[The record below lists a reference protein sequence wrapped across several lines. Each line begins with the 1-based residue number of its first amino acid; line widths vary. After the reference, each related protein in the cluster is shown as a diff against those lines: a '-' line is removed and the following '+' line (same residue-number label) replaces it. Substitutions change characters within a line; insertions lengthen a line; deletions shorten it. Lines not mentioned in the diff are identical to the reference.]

1 MVTVH
6 MLVGIPGSGKSTY
19 SNNVLAKEFNC
30 RIVTADGIRM
40 EHPDWPESQVW
51 PEVYRRIA
59 EDITNG
65 KDVIYDA
72 TSPTPKVRARFFQ
85 RIKELI
91 PDATFRV
98 IAYFFPTPTNICYQ
112 RIEKRNQVPG
122 EHYFPLD
129 QLEGYATTI
138 TRPSVDEGFDC
149 VKDVITY

>member
-19 SNNVLAKEFNC
+19 SHNVLAKEFNC
-30 RIVTADGIRM
+30 RIVTTDGIRM
-40 EHPDWPESQVW
+40 EHPDWEESQVW

-59 EDITNG
+59 EDIVNG
-65 KDVIYDA
+65 RDVIYDA
-72 TSPTPKVRARFFQ
+72 TSPTPKVRARFFE

-91 PDATFRV
+91 PDAEFRV
-98 IAYFFPTPTNICYQ
+98 GAYFFPTPTNICYQ

-129 QLEGYATTI
+129 KLEGYATTI
-138 TRPSVDEGFDC
+138 SRPSTDEGFAF

>member
-30 RIVTADGIRM
+30 RIVTTDGIRM

-72 TSPTPKVRARFFQ
+72 TSPTP
-85 RIKELI
+85 
-91 PDATFRV
+91 
-98 IAYFFPTPTNICYQ
+98 
-112 RIEKRNQVPG
+112 
-122 EHYFPLD
+122 
-129 QLEGYATTI
+129 
-138 TRPSVDEGFDC
+138 
-149 VKDVITY
+149 